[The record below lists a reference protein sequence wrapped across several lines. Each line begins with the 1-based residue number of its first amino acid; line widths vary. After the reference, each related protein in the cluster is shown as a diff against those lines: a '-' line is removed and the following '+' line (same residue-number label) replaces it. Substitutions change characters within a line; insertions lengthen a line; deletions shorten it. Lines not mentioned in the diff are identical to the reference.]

1 MEVRQKDFA
10 QATSETRKAF
20 LRASLGVLPAARGRS
35 DVREQYGTP
44 LLLLMTIVGLVL
56 LLACANVANLL
67 LARATGRR
75 REIAL
80 RLALGAGSGR
90 IARQSFVESTL
101 LALLGGT
108 AGLLFAMWTDHVL
121 LGMIAVE
128 DVQLG
133 LHATPDLR
141 ILAFTLAISTI
152 TGLLFGLAPAFGAAQ
167 IDLAAVLKQETGG
180 STGGAHP
187 RLRPLLGEAQGLA
200 SVQLMLWSWPVSR

>member
-101 LALLGGT
+101 LALLGAT
-108 AGLLFAMWTDHVL
+108 AGSLIALWPASGL
-121 LGMIAVE
+121 LGV
-128 DVQLG
+128 
-133 LHATPDLR
+133 
-141 ILAFTLAISTI
+141 S
-152 TGLLFGLAPAFGAAQ
+152 APVDMVAWF
-167 IDLAAVLKQETGG
+167 
-180 STGGAHP
+180 
-187 RLRPLLGEAQGLA
+187 
-200 SVQLMLWSWPVSR
+200 